1 MAYQTGAASS
11 TTDVLQKLVTWLV
24 SLGWHQDR
32 SAVEGSG
39 WTASLD
45 LHGNFVHLRACEN
58 ESSGIW
64 NALGS
69 GAGYQLGMYMSSAF
83 NGSNAFKDQ
92 PTGAPISS
100 GHSYAVGVAA
110 HLSVGP
116 FSNYYFFAD
125 GTADNI
131 VVVIEK
137 TPGLYVYVG
146 WGASLLK
153 SGAFTGGQYFFGSCG
168 GYFGSDTF
176 VGANVPGYTSTSD
189 CPGTNQDGI
198 GAAMAFVRADVD
210 SFTGQW
216 LAVNSGAVT
225 GGDQGYT
232 GKNADTSV
240 KGLASAMRTNF
251 PVYAYRNASDVF
263 QYMQTSQQ
271 DARANLLPV
280 FLWAQRDGTAT
291 GFSLLGSIPNVFCS
305 NAVGNGYSNADEY
318 VLGGTTYKLFPNF
331 AVVKQ

>member
-11 TTDVLQKLVTWLV
+11 TTDLLQKLVTWLV

-64 NALGS
+64 NAMFGVAS
-69 GAGYQLGMYMSSAF
+69 YQLAMYMSSAF

-92 PTGAPISS
+92 PTGAPISN
-100 GHSYAVGVAA
+100 GNSYAVGVAA

-125 GTADNI
+125 STADNI

-137 TPGLYVYVG
+137 TPGLYVHVG
-146 WGASLLK
+146 WGASLQK
-153 SGAFTGGQYFFGSCG
+153 SGAFTGGQYFFGSSG
-168 GYFGSDTF
+168 GYYGSYTF
-176 VGANVPGYTSTSD
+176 AGANVSGYTSSSD
-189 CPGTNQDGI
+189 CPGTNLDSI
-198 GAAMAFVRADVD
+198 GSAPAFVRANVD
-210 SFTGQW
+210 AFTGKW
-216 LAVNSGAVT
+216 LGVCNLSS
-225 GGDQGYT
+225 GGDLGYT
-232 GKNADTSV
+232 GKNAETSV
-240 KGLASAMRTNF
+240 RGQANAMKSNF
-251 PVYAYRNASDVF
+251 PVFADQTAAYRF
-263 QYMQTSQQ
+263 QYMQTSQL

-280 FLWAQRDGTAT
+280 FLWANRDGTAT

-305 NAVGNGYSNADEY
+305 NAVGHGYSNADEY